1 MNAIKTRAIL
11 LLILLISSVHLY
23 AQQNDELKKYGT
35 AQLKRMGS
43 YAAKINDFS
52 SSAMYYEEYCKRKPT
67 NEKVWFLYAESLRKS
82 KDYRKAE
89 DAYMKAYNLNPKL
102 NALALYH
109 YANVQK
115 SLGNYKKAEE
125 YFTKFK
131 KEYKQISL

>member
-1 MNAIKTRAIL
+1 MNAIKTKVIVL
-11 LLILLISSVHLY
+11 LALVFSTVHLF

-35 AQLKRMGS
+35 PQLKRMGS

-89 DAYMKAYNLNPKL
+89 DAYMKAYNLNPKKNTL
-102 NALALYH
+102 DR
-109 YANVQK
+109 K
-115 SLGNYKKAEE
+115 SVV
-125 YFTKFK
+125 
-131 KEYKQISL
+131 